1 MDILGI
7 GGGELVLIVLVML
20 VVAGP
25 KRMIQWAY
33 IAGKYVGQARRLWAE
48 TAEKLQA
55 ELDGAGVDVKV
66 PRSMKLPTGPTLQ
79 NQLKAR
85 MAQAAAPVTA
95 PMREISSELNAAL
108 KEDDTRPM
116 PAVAET
122 ETTPL
127 S

>member
-7 GGGELVLIVLVML
+7 GGAELVLIVLVML

-33 IAGKYVGQARRLWAE
+33 IAGKYAGQARRLWQE

-66 PRSMKLPTGPTLQ
+66 PRKMQLPTGAALQ
-79 NQLKAR
+79 AQMR
-85 MAQAAAPVTA
+85 SRIAQAAQPA
-95 PMREISSELNAAL
+95 REIEREFAAAL
-108 KEDDTRPM
+108 KEDDTRPV
-116 PAVAET
+116 PAVT
-122 ETTPL
+122 ERDAAPQP
-127 S
+127 

>member
-7 GGGELVLIVLVML
+7 GGAELVLIVLVML

-33 IAGKYVGQARRLWAE
+33 IAGKYAGQARRLWQE

-66 PRSMKLPTGPTLQ
+66 PRKMQLPTG
-79 NQLKAR
+79 AASGAD
-85 MAQAAAPVTA
+85 AQPH
-95 PMREISSELNAAL
+95 
-108 KEDDTRPM
+108 RPGC
-116 PAVAET
+116 PAGPRDRA
-122 ETTPL
+122 
-127 S
+127 